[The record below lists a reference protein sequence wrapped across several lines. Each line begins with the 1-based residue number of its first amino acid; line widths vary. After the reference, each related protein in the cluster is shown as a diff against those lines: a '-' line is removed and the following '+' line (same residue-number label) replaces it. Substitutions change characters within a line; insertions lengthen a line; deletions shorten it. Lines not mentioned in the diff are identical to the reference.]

1 MHQQTDM
8 NLDARIEAIL
18 FFKGEPISLKELGA
32 LLKASEEEIAS
43 ALLVL
48 EERQAT
54 GGLRLLRKDGEVM
67 LGTAPEVSG
76 LIEGMI
82 KSDLHKDLGKAGIET
97 LAIVLY
103 LGPVTRSKID
113 YVRGVNSAFVVRN
126 LMIRGLVEKE
136 QNPNDQRSFLYK
148 PTFELLS
155 YLGVTEARAL
165 PEYEDVKKEI
175 EGFEAKHSE
184 ETVGNGE
191 RADETQEQ
199 EDTSEWGGE
208 NEESHE
214 SNT

>member
-1 MHQQTDM
+1 M

-18 FFKGEPISLKELGA
+18 FFKGEPLSLKELGA
-32 LLKASEEEIAS
+32 LLKVSDEEIAS
-43 ALLVL
+43 ALVVL
-48 EERQAT
+48 ERRTAA
-54 GGLRLLRKDGEVM
+54 GGLRLLKKDGEVC

-82 KSDLHKDLGKAGIET
+82 KSELHKDLGKAGIET

-155 YLGVTEARAL
+155 YLGVTEAEAL
-165 PEYEDVKKEI
+165 PEYENVRQEI
-175 EGFEAKHSE
+175 EGFETKHEDMGDGIGTGDGEKGDE
-184 ETVGNGE
+184 EEGTTDDSN
-191 RADETQEQ
+191 
-199 EDTSEWGGE
+199 
-208 NEESHE
+208 E
-214 SNT
+214 SNRE

>member
-1 MHQQTDM
+1 M

-18 FFKGEPISLKELGA
+18 FFKGEPLSLEELGF
-32 LLKASEEEIAS
+32 LLEASDEEIAS

-48 EERQAT
+48 EGRQAA
-54 GGLRLLRKDGEVM
+54 GGLRLLRKDKEVM
-67 LGTAPEVSG
+67 LGTAPEASS

-148 PTFELLS
+148 PTFELLA
-155 YLGVTEARAL
+155 YLGVTEASAL
-165 PEYEDVKKEI
+165 PEYENIKQEI
-175 EGFEAKHSE
+175 EGFETKHADM
-184 ETVGNGE
+184 GE
-191 RADETQEQ
+191 SVSEQ
-199 EDTSEWGGE
+199 EGVTTDGS
-208 NEESHE
+208 NEFNE
-214 SNT
+214 

>member
-1 MHQQTDM
+1 M

-18 FFKGEPISLKELGA
+18 FFKGEPVSLKDLGV
-32 LLKASEEEIAS
+32 LLKASDEEITS

-48 EERQAT
+48 EERIAV
-54 GGLRLLRKDGEVM
+54 GGLRLLKKDGEVM
-67 LGTAPEVSG
+67 LATAPEISG

-103 LGPVTRSKID
+103 LGPVPRSKID

-136 QNPNDQRSFLYK
+136 QNPNDQRSFLYR

-165 PEYEDVKKEI
+165 PEYEDVKREI
-175 EGFEAKHSE
+175 EGFEARDSE
-184 ETVGNGE
+184 KGVEDGETAAE
-191 RADETQEQ
+191 EAQEQ
-199 EDTSEWGGE
+199 EDTSEWAGE
-208 NEESHE
+208 RTE
-214 SNT
+214 